1 MGVVHLYTSGGALT
15 YAGALPGFPQGQP
28 LVGWDGAGNRAW
40 FAQALWQAL
49 DSYFR

>member
-1 MGVVHLYTSGGALT
+1 
-15 YAGALPGFPQGQP
+15 